1 MLKVG
6 DKMFIGIS
14 PKLDLAGISAYPENC
29 TVSDGENSFQVVT
42 NSCPVSVVGA
52 AIEKEA
58 EMTQISYT
66 TFVFTG

>member
-29 TVSDGENSFQVVT
+29 TVSDGENLFQVVT

-52 AIEKEA
+52 AIEKESK
-58 EMTQISYT
+58 MTQISYT